1 VSASDPLTSR
11 CPARCKSSGM
21 QCRKWVRGG
30 GVCDSHGGRARQV
43 KAAREARLVVMEA
56 ELEATRKAEPY
67 EARHPAE
74 VLLTAV
80 LASDVLLRHLLD
92 KHAAGELTA
101 DESMALGWAIDR
113 AARVSRSA
121 LDASVN
127 AQIAQVAQE
136 RASVWL
142 TAMRH
147 MLADPRVH
155 VDGDPEDIIF
165 GVLQAMRDGD
175 APTPALSAGNGQAL

>member
-1 VSASDPLTSR
+1 
-11 CPARCKSSGM
+11 
-21 QCRKWVRGG
+21 
-30 GVCDSHGGRARQV
+30 
-43 KAAREARLVVMEA
+43 VVMEA
-56 ELEATRKAEPY
+56 ELEASMRREPY

-92 KHAAGELTA
+92 KHASGELTA

-113 AARVSRSA
+113 AARTSKTA

-127 AQIAQVAQE
+127 AQLAGVAKE
-136 RASVWL
+136 RATVWL
-142 TAMRH
+142 NAMRR

-155 VDGDPEDIIF
+155 VDGDPEDVLF
-165 GVLQAMRDGD
+165 DTLQAMRDED
-175 APTPALSAGNGQAL
+175 ARDKPALLAL